1 MGKVKKKKRNI
12 SLETRKHWYGRA
24 FVLPWIIGIV
34 PFFII
39 PFLRTFQYSMGTL
52 TVSTTGLDLNF
63 SGMRNYIRL
72 FTEDPQFLRELAT
85 SFQTMIIELP
95 LVISFSVFVAMLLNH
110 PFRGRT
116 LARSILFLPVIV
128 TSGVVI
134 HILKTDVNAAYVM
147 SGGQGQGFIQLTALT
162 DILYGMGLDYRI
174 TNGIIAAMNSIFDI
188 AWKCGVQILL
198 FIGGLQSIPQSFYE
212 AANVEGATSWEKF
225 WKITFPMLTP
235 ILLTGAVYTVIDS
248 FTFYGNN
255 IMRNSIKPAFD
266 NFNYSYAA
274 AMSILYSLMVLI
286 VLGAIFIILGRRVTY
301 TER

>member
-1 MGKVKKKKRNI
+1 MKSVKVKRNI

-24 FVLPWIIGIV
+24 FVLPWVIGII

-39 PFLRTFQYSMGTL
+39 PFIKTFQYSLGTL
-52 TVSTTGLDLNF
+52 MVTSGGLELNF
-63 SGMRNYIRL
+63 TGMRNYIRL
-72 FTEDPQFLRELAT
+72 FTEDPNFLRELSA

-95 LVISFSVFVAMLLNH
+95 LVISFSIFVAMLLNH
-110 PFRGRT
+110 PFKGRT

-134 HILKTDVNAAYVM
+134 HILRTDVNAAYVM
-147 SGGQGQGFIQLTALT
+147 SGGEGQGFIQLTALT

-174 TNGIIAAMNSIFDI
+174 TNWVITAMNSIFDI
-188 AWKCGVQILL
+188 VWKCGVQILL

-235 ILLTGAVYTVIDS
+235 ILLTGAVYTIIDS

-255 IMRNSIKPAFD
+255 LMRNSIKPAFD

-274 AMSILYSLMVLI
+274 AMSILYSVMVLL
-286 VLGAIFIILGRRVTY
+286 VLGVIFMILGRRVTY

>member
-1 MGKVKKKKRNI
+1 MPSVGKKRTSM
-12 SLETRKHWYGRA
+12 SLEGRKSWYGRA

-34 PFFII
+34 PFFIL
-39 PFLRTFQYSMGTL
+39 PFIRSLQYSMGNL
-52 TVSTTGLDLNF
+52 VVSSEGLVLNF
-63 SGMRNYIRL
+63 TGIRNYVRL
-72 FTEDPQFLRELAT
+72 FTEDPNFLRELAA

-95 LVISFSVFVAMLLNH
+95 LVISFSVFVAMLLNQ

-116 LARSILFLPVIV
+116 LSRSILFLPVIV

-134 HILKTDVNAAYVM
+134 HVLRTDVNAAYVM
-147 SGGQGQGFIQLTALT
+147 SGGQGEGFIRLTALT
-162 DILYGMGLDYRI
+162 EILMGMGLDHRI
-174 TNGIIAAMNSIFDI
+174 TNWIITAMNSIFDI
-188 AWKCGVQILL
+188 TWKCGVQILL

-212 AANVEGATSWEKF
+212 AANVEGATAWEKF

-235 ILLTGAVYTVIDS
+235 ILLTGAVYTIIDS

-255 IMRNSIKPAFD
+255 IMLNSIKPAFD

-274 AMSILYSLMVLI
+274 AMSILYSIMVLL
-286 VLGAIFIILGRRVTY
+286 VLGAVFLILGRRVTY